1 MSQNVY
7 RDERA
12 KRQSRSLQT
21 LVLTDWNLEKRETGR
36 RKEAASGEGAGLRRS
51 GGEAAVAVRL
61 EVAAIWEQ
69 RARERASESEERR
82 DGRPKGKWRPIH
94 SDKETQNKR
103 RQKPFLQTHPFGSA
117 VLQEDPSQATGLHPS
132 GGSIPSPSPV

>member
-82 DGRPKGKWRPIH
+82 DGRPKGKWRPI
-94 SDKETQNKR
+94 
-103 RQKPFLQTHPFGSA
+103 QKTFLADSPLRKCGFAGRSI
-117 VLQEDPSQATGLHPS
+117 TGN
-132 GGSIPSPSPV
+132 GAAPVGW